1 LLEPADREVKIL
13 IEQEARRVAILTAL
27 SPSGRLDAALMLWR
41 HGRLVL
47 RIAELY
53 GVRPG
58 ACGCVR
64 LLGRVV
70 LNMAAAEVSQEL
82 IDLLRAAYAPGA
94 IKAATDGI
102 KGGFEWVSRAGV
114 SMAAIEPISG
124 GLLALF
130 GWAGK
135 GAAGLAGTAAEMA
148 AGPLLQGL
156 LTAILTVRIGL
167 AAQDECRLIGMST
180 EERRAMGA
188 GTFSAVLGFLR
199 SALGL
204 GGSSKKGSR
213 VRGRA
218 ERRRLAGNE
227 TADENGG
234 VSRGGLGTL
243 TRRALDHV
251 GVGRRGGRDGCQ
263 SG

>member
-1 LLEPADREVKIL
+1 MWLR
-13 IEQEARRVAILTAL
+13 
-27 SPSGRLDAALMLWR
+27 AAP
-41 HGRLVL
+41 
-47 RIAELY
+47 
-53 GVRPG
+53 RPG
-58 ACGCVR
+58 GPEH
-64 LLGRVV
+64 G
-70 LNMAAAEVSQEL
+70 AAEVSQEL

-135 GAAGLAGTAAEMA
+135 GAAGLAGTRRRWR
-148 AGPLLQGL
+148 PDPLQGL

-167 AAQDECRLIGMST
+167 AAQTSAADRHEHRGT
-180 EERRAMGA
+180 ARHGR

-218 ERRRLAGNE
+218 ERPAACRQ
-227 TADENGG
+227 
-234 VSRGGLGTL
+234 
-243 TRRALDHV
+243 
-251 GVGRRGGRDGCQ
+251 RDGR
-263 SG
+263 